1 MGSEI
6 LIFLN
11 RHKMLILK
19 ASLPMALIL
28 LLGLA
33 FLLVGYNL
41 QQAAQGLEERF
52 ALEIFM
58 RNDTP
63 RETVDSLKYFLR
75 HQPAYERIETVTQKD
90 ALDRMSGI
98 LGEDPTDVLGYNP
111 LPMSI
116 VFYPTDSY
124 KTRTYLEILKK
135 QVEENPGV
143 EKAVFAGEW
152 LAELERFNSMFIRVS
167 SAFILLV
174 LGAYILLFHMTL
186 SHLWL
191 KHSPTASK
199 LHLMGMPRL
208 KIRMPIYVWSMISAT
223 VTIAAS
229 MIALG
234 VISSVVSERFLS
246 LVFFEPR
253 HVASI
258 IIVFILVTLLMAVLK
273 PMKIRSYE

>member
-1 MGSEI
+1 MLSEI
-6 LIFLN
+6 LIFIN
-11 RHKMLILK
+11 SHKILILK
-19 ASLPMALIL
+19 ASLPMALII

-52 ALEIFM
+52 ALEIFI
-58 RNDTP
+58 RNDAP
-63 RETVDSLKYFLR
+63 AETVDSLRFFLR

-98 LGEDPTDVLGYNP
+98 LDEDPTDVLGYNP

-116 VFYPTDSY
+116 VFYPSNSY
-124 KTRTYLEILKK
+124 KTRRYLEILKK
-135 QVEENPGV
+135 QVEENSAV

-152 LAELERFNSMFIRVS
+152 LTELERFNSMFIKAS
-167 SAFILLV
+167 SAFIVLV

-191 KHSPTASK
+191 KHSSTAAK
-199 LHLMGMPRL
+199 LHLLGMPRL
-208 KIRMPIYVWSMISAT
+208 KIRLPIYIWSLISSA
-223 VTIAAS
+223 VTIAVAIT
-229 MIALG
+229 MLG
-234 VISSVVSERFLS
+234 VISSIVSERFLK

-253 HVASI
+253 QVAAI
-258 IIVFILVTLLMAVLK
+258 IIVFILISLLMAIVK